1 MDNITRFEVIDNN
14 WRVYVSKWISI
25 KQSIQDDWRTLKIFV
40 DWRWINPQDDLI
52 SLDVEKCFNEI
63 NHRLL
68 WTWLKLDNT
77 RQEFIKQILSKYTT
91 TK

>member
-14 WRVYVSKWISI
+14 WRVYVSKWVSI

-40 DWRWINPQDDLI
+40 DWRWINPQYDLI
-52 SLDVEKCFNEI
+52 PLDVEKCFNEI